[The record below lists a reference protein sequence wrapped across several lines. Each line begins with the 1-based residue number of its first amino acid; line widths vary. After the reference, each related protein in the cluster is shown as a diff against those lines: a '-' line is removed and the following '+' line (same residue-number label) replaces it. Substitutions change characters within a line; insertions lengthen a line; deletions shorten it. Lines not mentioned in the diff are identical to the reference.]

1 MPAVEPVPAA
11 LEATVMTLPG
21 GAVIAAPPGLL
32 RWGTLHACCA
42 AAALLALAACE
53 SPAPQSEAAARSDS
67 PGTAIATTTPPPNPL
82 RNAWFGDLHVHTRN
96 SYDAY
101 IFNVRTTPD
110 DAYIFAR
117 GGTIRHPVGFD
128 LKLESGPLDFLV
140 VTDHAEYLGVL
151 PAIDTPGTEYSQV
164 SFASQLFA
172 SDRAG
177 VLAAFMPFAES
188 LTTGKRMSEL
198 ASMAAEQSA
207 WQETIDSAER
217 HNEPGSFTTFIGY
230 EFTSLPDVR
239 NLHRNVIFAGG
250 DVPALPFSALESQNP
265 EDLWRW
271 LDERRAEGIE
281 ALSIPHNSN
290 ASDGTMFERVMWDG
304 RPIDRRYA
312 ELRVR
317 NEPLVEILQTKGQS
331 ETLPLLSPN
340 DEFADFEVMT
350 SYVGARKPVAQ
361 FAGGYVRD
369 ALKRGLE
376 IENEVGVNPYQVG
389 IVAASDTHNAGG
401 SFEEDNYHSKVG
413 VLDGLPEQRGSIPP
427 PDYRNWAEFEAA
439 GKSSPVSSTWG
450 SGGLT
455 GLWAEENTRASLFA
469 AMRRKETFGTS
480 GPRIRVR
487 LFAGY
492 GLEGIDLATDDG
504 VRAAYAR
511 GVPMGGD
518 LENAPG
524 RSPEFVALALRD
536 MHSAPLQRI
545 QIVKGWTD
553 GGGQAMEKVFDIAC
567 SDGGEVDRVSGRCPD
582 NGAAVDL
589 STCAFSQDRGDALLQ
604 GHWIDPDFAP
614 GQNAFYYARVLEN
627 PSCRWSTWDAIR
639 AGAEPNP
646 KLHATVQE
654 RAFTSPIWIKPA
666 AVE

>member
-1 MPAVEPVPAA
+1 
-11 LEATVMTLPG
+11 
-21 GAVIAAPPGLL
+21 
-32 RWGTLHACCA
+32 
-42 AAALLALAACE
+42 
-53 SPAPQSEAAARSDS
+53 
-67 PGTAIATTTPPPNPL
+67 
-82 RNAWFGDLHVHTRN
+82 
-96 SYDAY
+96 
-101 IFNVRTTPD
+101 
-110 DAYIFAR
+110 
-117 GGTIRHPVGFD
+117 
-128 LKLESGPLDFLV
+128 
-140 VTDHAEYLGVL
+140 
-151 PAIDTPGTEYSQV
+151 
-164 SFASQLFA
+164 
-172 SDRAG
+172 
-177 VLAAFMPFAES
+177 
-188 LTTGKRMSEL
+188 
-198 ASMAAEQSA
+198 
-207 WQETIDSAER
+207 
-217 HNEPGSFTTFIGY
+217 
-230 EFTSLPDVR
+230 
-239 NLHRNVIFAGG
+239 
-250 DVPALPFSALESQNP
+250 
-265 EDLWRW
+265 
-271 LDERRAEGIE
+271 
-281 ALSIPHNSN
+281 
-290 ASDGTMFERVMWDG
+290 MFERVMWDG

-312 ELRVR
+312 ELRIR

-331 ETLPLLSPN
+331 ETMPLLSPN

-350 SYVGARKPVAQ
+350 SYVGARKPVTQ

-376 IENEVGVNPYQVG
+376 IGNEVGVNPYQVG

-450 SGGLT
+450 SAGLT

-567 SDGGEVDRVSGRCPD
+567 SDGGIVDPVSRRCPD

-589 STCAFSQDRGDALLQ
+589 STCAISQDRGDALLQ
-604 GHWIDPDFAP
+604 GHWDDPDYAP
-614 GQNAFYYARVLEN
+614 GQNAFYYVRVLEN
-627 PSCRWSTWDAIR
+627 PTCRWSTWDAIR
-639 AGAEPNP
+639 AAVEPNP

-654 RAFTSPIWIKPA
+654 RAFTSPIWIGPA
-666 AVE
+666 TAE